1 MLTSLIAVLVLLVIG
16 FYAGTIAAV
25 GRGGAGEAQLSRS
38 RRLALALA
46 GVSALGLAY
55 AIYRHPIGSGDPLNQ
70 ANVSAWSAEPARPPP
85 RGSEAAAQIAAE
97 TAKPADAPVI
107 AARSAA
113 EPAVVEAEAAK
124 AAPAPVD
131 DPAKPEAVAAG
142 SEPLS
147 LPPAAADPTSGLS
160 PSAAAMEAELLRRRQ
175 GLTALPGE
183 PEPAAFA
190 APEPAPKPAAVV
202 AAAAPSVTVEKAPAI
217 RVAPAPRPAASRA
230 SSGATLAR
238 AAPVSIPSPPRLG
251 YAPLTILIHN
261 QLGAAQQSE
270 RLALLIEGKRV
281 ASFEITEAA
290 PSISLPIRLPR
301 PGLLHYRIEGES
313 QQGRSL
319 GLEGEGCIRAV
330 DGASFQVR
338 RRGSDSRKVFL
349 ETVNG

>member
-16 FYAGTIAAV
+16 FYAATIAAV
-25 GRGGAGEAQLSRS
+25 GRAGAGEAQLSRS

-55 AIYRHPIGSGDPLNQ
+55 AIYRHPIGSGDPLTQ
-70 ANVSAWSAEPARPPP
+70 ANASAWSAAPAQTLP
-85 RGSEAAAQIAAE
+85 RSSEVAAEMAAE
-97 TAKPADAPVI
+97 TAQPAEPPA
-107 AARSAA
+107 AA
-113 EPAVVEAEAAK
+113 EAPRAADPAP
-124 AAPAPVD
+124 AAPAPVENAE
-131 DPAKPEAVAAG
+131 PPEPVIATR
-142 SEPLS
+142 E
-147 LPPAAADPTSGLS
+147 PPAAAAPAPGLS
-160 PSAAAMEAELLRRRQ
+160 ASAAAMEAELLRRRQ
-175 GLTALPGE
+175 GLSALPGE
-183 PEPAAFA
+183 PEPTAFA
-190 APEPAPKPAAVV
+190 ASEPVAKPAP
-202 AAAAPSVTVEKAPAI
+202 AAAAVASPSAVVEGAPAAKAAP
-217 RVAPAPRPAASRA
+217 APAPRVATRRAPTTVASP
-230 SSGATLAR
+230 R

-313 QQGRSL
+313 QQGGRL
-319 GLEGEGCIRAV
+319 GLQGEGCIRAV

-338 RRGSDSRKVFL
+338 RRGSDSRQVFL